1 MNTRRKVTP
10 KMFLTSISVV
20 ALGGFVG
27 TIIRDL
33 LMKLQPASNQL
44 TWVSHIPWVLAAI
57 NLSGIYIATRLLVGP
72 LRDNHFDNPVR
83 LLLIT
88 GLLGGYTSY
97 SAIFVTLS
105 GIWHMS
111 VGAAFLTF
119 SCLFILSLFSGWLGI
134 KAAKE

>member
-1 MNTRRKVTP
+1 
-10 KMFLTSISVV
+10 MFLTSISVV

-105 GIWHMS
+105 GIWHLS

-119 SCLFILSLFSGWLGI
+119 SCLFILSLFSGWLGL
-134 KAAKE
+134 KGAKE

>member
-105 GIWHMS
+105 GIWHLS

>member
-72 LRDNHFDNPVR
+72 LRDNHFDNPMR

-105 GIWHMS
+105 GIWHLS

-119 SCLFILSLFSGWLGI
+119 SCLFILSLFSGWLGL
-134 KAAKE
+134 KGAKE

>member
-1 MNTRRKVTP
+1 MNTRRAVTP

-20 ALGGFVG
+20 ALGGFFG
-27 TIIRDL
+27 TIIRDV
-33 LMKLQPASNQL
+33 LMKLQPAANQS

-57 NLSGIYIATRLLVGP
+57 NLSGIYLATRLLVGP
-72 LRDNHFDNPVR
+72 LRDNHFDNPMR

-105 GIWHMS
+105 GIWHLS
-111 VGAAFLTF
+111 VPAAFLTF
-119 SCLFILSLFSGWLGI
+119 SCLFVLSLFSGWLGL
-134 KAAKE
+134 KGAKQ

>member
-105 GIWHMS
+105 GIWHLS

-119 SCLFILSLFSGWLGI
+119 SCLFILSLFSGWLGLQG
-134 KAAKE
+134 AKK

>member
-1 MNTRRKVTP
+1 MNTRREVTP

-20 ALGGFVG
+20 AFGGFAG

-105 GIWHMS
+105 GIWHLS

-119 SCLFILSLFSGWLGI
+119 SCLFILSLVSGWLGL
-134 KAAKE
+134 KGAKE

>member
-1 MNTRRKVTP
+1 MNTRRAVTP
-10 KMFLTSISVV
+10 KMFFTSIAVV

-105 GIWHMS
+105 GIWHLS

-119 SCLFILSLFSGWLGI
+119 SCLFILSLFSGWLGL
-134 KAAKE
+134 KGAKE

>member
-1 MNTRRKVTP
+1 MNTRRAVTP
-10 KMFLTSISVV
+10 KMFLTSISIV

-27 TIIRDL
+27 TIIRDV
-33 LMKLQPASNQL
+33 LMKLQPVANQS

-57 NLSGIYIATRLLVGP
+57 NLSGIYLATRLLVGP
-72 LRDNHFDNPVR
+72 LRDNHFDNPMR

-105 GIWHMS
+105 GICLLYTS
-111 VGAAFLTF
+111 DAAD
-119 SCLFILSLFSGWLGI
+119 
-134 KAAKE
+134 E

>member
-105 GIWHMS
+105 GIWHLS

-119 SCLFILSLFSGWLGI
+119 SCLFILSLFSGWLGL
-134 KAAKE
+134 KGAKE

>member
-1 MNTRRKVTP
+1 MNTRREVTP

-105 GIWHMS
+105 GIWHLS

-119 SCLFILSLFSGWLGI
+119 SCLFILSLVSGWLGL
-134 KAAKE
+134 KGAKE

>member
-1 MNTRRKVTP
+1 MNTRRAVTP
-10 KMFLTSISVV
+10 KMFLTSISIV

-27 TIIRDL
+27 TIIRDV
-33 LMKLQPASNQL
+33 LMKLQPAANQL

-57 NLSGIYIATRLLVGP
+57 NLSGIYLATRLLVGP
-72 LRDNHFDNPVR
+72 LRDNHFDNPMR

-105 GIWHMS
+105 GIWHLS
-111 VGAAFLTF
+111 VSAAFLTF
-119 SCLFILSLFSGWLGI
+119 SCLFVLSLFSGWLGL
-134 KAAKE
+134 KGARE

>member
-105 GIWHMS
+105 GIWHLS

-119 SCLFILSLFSGWLGI
+119 SCLFILSLFSGWLGL
-134 KAAKE
+134 KGAKV